1 MAQPR
6 LGRAGTAGSA
16 CSSDTHDNPEEL
28 SQQRAERTPVKTLVA
43 SRFRQGLVFGLAVIA
58 LLGGMT
64 AWLGFRMSADDE
76 VQRQRAHFLEA
87 GRASAVMLTTVKHNE
102 VESNVK
108 QIVDSS
114 TGAFLEDFQKRA
126 PSFVEI
132 VRRTQADT
140 DGTVAE
146 AGLESMN
153 GDRAE
158 VLVAVSVKTS
168 LAGVDSPA
176 RLWRMRV
183 AIQRVGRDMKL
194 SNVKFIP

>member
-1 MAQPR
+1 MA
-6 LGRAGTAGSA
+6 
-16 CSSDTHDNPEEL
+16 HH
-28 SQQRAERTPVKTLVA
+28 RTPIKTLLA
-43 SRFRQGLVFGLAVIA
+43 SRFRQGFVFGLAVIA
-58 LLGGMT
+58 LLGGLT
-64 AWLGFRMSADDE
+64 AWLGFRTSADDE
-76 VQRQRAHFLEA
+76 AQRQRAHFLEA
-87 GRASAVMLTTVKHNE
+87 GRASAIMLTTVKHNE

-108 QIVDSS
+108 QIVNSS
-114 TGAFLEDFQKRA
+114 TGVFLEDFQRRS

-140 DGTVAE
+140 DGTIAE
-146 AGLESMN
+146 AGLESSN

-183 AIQRVGRDMKL
+183 EIQRVGRDMKL
-194 SNVKFIP
+194 SNVEFIP